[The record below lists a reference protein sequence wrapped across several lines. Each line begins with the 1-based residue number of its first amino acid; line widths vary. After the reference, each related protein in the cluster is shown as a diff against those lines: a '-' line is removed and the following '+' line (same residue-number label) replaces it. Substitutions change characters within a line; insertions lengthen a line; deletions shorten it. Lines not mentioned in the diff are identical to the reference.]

1 MLEPVIGLEIHLQLK
16 TKTKMFCGC
25 AARETDVPPNTN
37 ICPVCMAH
45 PGTLPVPN
53 EEAVRLGIKMGLAL
67 HGTIAIASKFDRKN
81 YFYPDLPKGYQIS
94 QYDLPIVSDGWM
106 EIDVPSADGTR
117 ITRIAITRAHLE
129 EDSAKSFHGEDGK
142 TYVDFNRAGTPLLE
156 IVTEPDFRTPQEA
169 KAFLQELRLIAR
181 TFGISE
187 ADMEKGH
194 MRCDANIS
202 LRERDVD
209 GNIVGLEFHPKT
221 EVKNINSFRNVERAL
236 VFEIERQTKLWNA
249 GSPPATST
257 TRGWDDATQSTK
269 DQRTKEAANDYRFFP
284 EPDIPV
290 LALSE
295 LADTVR
301 RTLPELPTTRRRR
314 FVDEYAFRPEDAR
327 HMVDEPI
334 LADYVEQSMSELG
347 AWIEGVGAQDGSETD
362 AGRRKLAN
370 LVSGWLLSKLG
381 GLLSERSIDWRLL
394 PTKITPENFGEFIEL
409 LANGKLNSTTG
420 MKVLTEMLETKS
432 DPSTIM
438 EEKRLG
444 SMDDNEALAT
454 IVDRVLCENT
464 DVVERYRAGKPELL
478 NVLLGKVMRETEG
491 TAEPEATKKIL
502 LQRIAP

>member
-16 TKTKMFCGC
+16 TKSKMFCGC

-53 EEAVRLGIKMGLAL
+53 EEAIRLGIKMGLAL
-67 HGTIAIASKFDRKN
+67 HGTIAPASKFDRKN

-94 QYDLPIVSDGWM
+94 QYDLPLVSGGWVD
-106 EIDVPSADGTR
+106 IDVPSAEGTR
-117 ITRIAITRAHLE
+117 ATRISITRAHLE
-129 EDSAKSFHGEDGK
+129 EDAAKSFHGEDGK

-156 IVTEPDFRTPQEA
+156 TVTGPDFRTPQEA
-169 KAFLQELRLIAR
+169 KVFLQEIRLIAR
-181 TFGISE
+181 TLGISD

-194 MRCDANIS
+194 MRCDANVS
-202 LRERDVD
+202 LRERDTD

-236 VFEIERQTKLWNA
+236 AFEIERQTKLWNA
-249 GSPPATST
+249 GSPPAVST
-257 TRGWDDATQSTK
+257 TRGWDDTTQTTK
-269 DQRTKEAANDYRFFP
+269 EQRTKEAANDYRFFP

-295 LADTVR
+295 LADAVR
-301 RTLPELPTTRRRR
+301 QTLPELPSARRHR
-314 FVDEYAFRPEDAR
+314 FVEEYAFKPEDAR
-327 HMVDEPI
+327 QMVEEPT

-347 AWIEGVGAQDGSETD
+347 AWLQSNGAEEESE

-381 GLLSERSIDWRLL
+381 GLLAERSIDWRLL
-394 PTKITPENFGEFIEL
+394 PSRITPENFGEFIEL

-420 MKVLTEMLETKS
+420 LKVLTEMLESKA
-432 DPSTIM
+432 DPSTVM

-444 SMDDNEALAT
+444 SMEDTEALAA
-454 IVDRVLCENT
+454 IVDRVLSENP
-464 DVVERYRAGKPELL
+464 DVVERYKAGKPELL
-478 NVLLGKVMRETEG
+478 NVLLGKIMRETEG
-491 TAEPEATKKIL
+491 TAEPGATKKL
-502 LQRIAP
+502 LIQRMG